1 MPADSLPRRIAKRT
15 LAPVLNENTY
25 EVFQALAMAYDIWSG
40 ALREPEL
47 ELIDCAVREGETALD
62 IGANYGLYSY
72 HLSKGV
78 GSHGQVYAFEPIP
91 YTCRVFRKISRLLRF
106 RNVRLI
112 QMACGEENG
121 RLKFNVPIQDSG
133 AIIAGTVHLGNRNN
147 ARPGKERHAR
157 FQKTTE
163 VLCEVVRIDDFL
175 PDLKEVSFLKSD
187 IEGADLYA
195 LRGAAELLRKHR
207 PLVVCEINPWF
218 MEGYGLSVDN
228 LINFFS
234 GLEYQLY
241 RYENRHLQVKSAGDV
256 EEDNWVFVHPSRLDR
271 VRDLLV

>member
-78 GSHGQVYAFEPIP
+78 GSHGHVYAFEPIP

-157 FQKTTE
+157 FSKDHRGF
-163 VLCEVVRIDDFL
+163 VRGRPDRRFSARPERSQL
-175 PDLKEVSFLKSD
+175 PQIRHRRRRPVC
-187 IEGADLYA
+187 AA
-195 LRGAAELLRKHR
+195 RRCGAASQASAFSSLRDQS
-207 PLVVCEINPWF
+207 VV
-218 MEGYGLSVDN
+218 YGRLRSV
-228 LINFFS
+228 
-234 GLEYQLY
+234 G
-241 RYENRHLQVKSAGDV
+241 
-256 EEDNWVFVHPSRLDR
+256 
-271 VRDLLV
+271 